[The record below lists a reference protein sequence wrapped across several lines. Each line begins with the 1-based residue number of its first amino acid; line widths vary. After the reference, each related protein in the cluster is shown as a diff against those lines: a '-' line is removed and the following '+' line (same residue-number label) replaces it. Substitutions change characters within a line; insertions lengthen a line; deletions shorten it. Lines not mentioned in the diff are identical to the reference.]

1 MSSCSLAKASWLKHS
16 ITLRYYIVT
25 LYSGP
30 LYSRCSVCEL
40 FSKPHH
46 KQVRWAFSAVAC
58 SVPRSL
64 PQLTAFTANWLSRS
78 CSFWPMSFQKLD
90 LIVQQTGDLQ
100 EANTGL
106 KAGAALTLSRT
117 ESNDLVQV
125 MHNGTALG
133 SVPKEQGH
141 LIPISLPS
149 CTVRSVRK
157 QDGKVTQIVVRAVLV
172 PTSADTCQH
181 PGIESFCLT

>member
-1 MSSCSLAKASWLKHS
+1 
-16 ITLRYYIVT
+16 
-25 LYSGP
+25 
-30 LYSRCSVCEL
+30 
-40 FSKPHH
+40 
-46 KQVRWAFSAVAC
+46 
-58 SVPRSL
+58 
-64 PQLTAFTANWLSRS
+64 
-78 CSFWPMSFQKLD
+78 MSFQKLD
-90 LIVQQTGDLQ
+90 LVVQQTGDLQ

-157 QDGKVTQIVVRAVLV
+157 KDGKVTQIVVRAVLV